1 VADENSQLR
10 GLLLGLTPSAR
21 EHLRNALIHDQ
32 ADRNAIASQLLR
44 YRDERG
50 DDWADIID
58 MLTLYPEGRRRVV
71 RVLGDLEADHRT
83 G

>member
-32 ADRNAIASQLLR
+32 ADRDAIASSVLCH
-44 YRDERG
+44 RDGHG
-50 DDWADIID
+50 DDCADIID
-58 MLTLYPEGRRRVV
+58 FLTMYGEARRKVV
-71 RVLGDLEADHRT
+71 RMLGEIEAS
-83 G
+83 